1 MLTVQGLVT
10 HSEEKNLD
18 GVREA
23 DVVLLWSVDIL
34 WVETTWRC
42 GLYLFDKNITR
53 STCHAL
59 TLIVRN
65 DSVVGPYTDRAKL
78 RSCATAELPL
88 LETIGGAV
96 CGYTMLLVG
105 DAAGTSG
112 TLSSWA
118 RREVTTCR
126 DECPVWVRQ

>member
-42 GLYLFDKNITR
+42 GLYLLDKNITR

-59 TLIVRN
+59 TLIVGN
-65 DSVVGPYTDRAKL
+65 DSVVGPHTDRAKL
-78 RSCATAELPL
+78 RS
-88 LETIGGAV
+88 
-96 CGYTMLLVG
+96 
-105 DAAGTSG
+105 
-112 TLSSWA
+112 
-118 RREVTTCR
+118 
-126 DECPVWVRQ
+126 